1 MAAQYAQK
9 LPLSSQRQG
18 LPMANL
24 WLKALSGSRAR
35 AAVQSWGLYSEATLM
50 LLVQDR
56 EAYERKFAYFLQ
68 SAAFLVVV
76 ALLYRS
82 GAQPQEQLQEQLY
95 WG

>member
-1 MAAQYAQK
+1 MV
-9 LPLSSQRQG
+9 ST
-18 LPMANL
+18 
-24 WLKALSGSRAR
+24 
-35 AAVQSWGLYSEATLM
+35 VQE
-50 LLVQDR
+50 R

-82 GAQPQEQLQEQLY
+82 GAQPQEQPQEQLY

>member
-1 MAAQYAQK
+1 MLK
-9 LPLSSQRQG
+9 SSRC
-18 LPMANL
+18 PASDRAYL
-24 WLKALSGSRAR
+24 WPTYGSRR
-35 AAVQSWGLYSEATLM
+35 ALAPGLVPQYSPGGYSEATLM

-76 ALLYRS
+76 ALLS
-82 GAQPQEQLQEQLY
+82 LLY